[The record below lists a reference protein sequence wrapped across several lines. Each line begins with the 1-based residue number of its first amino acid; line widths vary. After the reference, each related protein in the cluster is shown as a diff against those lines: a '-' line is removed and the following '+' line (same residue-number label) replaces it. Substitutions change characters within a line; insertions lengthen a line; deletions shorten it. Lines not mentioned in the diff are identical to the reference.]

1 MRRSLSLL
9 CAALLVV
16 VGSAACGDENEPT
29 TPTEPTRP
37 TVTETF
43 EGTVTVNGARTHGFV
58 ATGSGRIDV
67 TLTTLSPD
75 SAARV
80 GLTLGTLS
88 TLGSCQV
95 VISNDNATQGTLV
108 AGNAGAA
115 GNFCVRVHDVG
126 QLTGAVDYTL
136 TVVHF

>member
-1 MRRSLSLL
+1 MRRSLTLL
-9 CAALLVV
+9 LFATAVLT
-16 VGSAACGDENEPT
+16 GAAACGDDDEVT
-29 TPTEPTRP
+29 TPIEPTRP

-43 EGTVTVNGARTHGFV
+43 SGRVTVNGAQTHGFV

-67 TLTTLSPD
+67 TLSTLSPD

-80 GLTLGTLS
+80 GLVLGTLN
-88 TLGSCQV
+88 TLGACQV
-95 VISNDNATQGTLV
+95 VISNDSATQGTLV

-115 GNFCVRVHDVG
+115 GNFCVRVFDVG
-126 QLTGAVDYTL
+126 QLTEPAEYTL

>member
-1 MRRSLSLL
+1 MRRSVSLLL
-9 CAALLVV
+9 CALAVLAAT
-16 VGSAACGDENEPT
+16 AACGDDDEIT
-29 TPTEPTRP
+29 TPIEPTRP

-43 EGTVTVNGARTHGFV
+43 SGRVTVNGAQTHGF
-58 ATGSGRIDV
+58 AANGSGRIDV

-80 GLTLGTLS
+80 GLVLGTLNS
-88 TLGSCQV
+88 LGACQV

-115 GNFCVRVHDVG
+115 GTFCARVYDVG
-126 QLTGAVDYTL
+126 QLTEPAEYTL

>member
-1 MRRSLSLL
+1 MRGSLL
-9 CAALLVV
+9 LLLLAIAVST
-16 VGSAACGDENEPT
+16 GAAACGDDDEVT
-29 TPTEPTRP
+29 TPIQPTRP

-43 EGTVTVNGARTHGFV
+43 SGRVTVNGAQTHGF
-58 ATGSGRIDV
+58 AAGGSGRIDV

-80 GLTLGTLS
+80 GLVLGTLNAI
-88 TLGSCQV
+88 GACQV

-115 GNFCVRVHDVG
+115 GNFCARVYDVG
-126 QLTGAVDYTL
+126 QLTEPAEYTL